1 MPILIGRSCFLMH
14 VSGSLCGFFLFLI
27 IFIQYFNNITTP
39 TNSFGRAN
47 TAGAIAGAMVGWTR
61 DRFIHGPRQG
71 PPYQARQGVT
81 IGLSCQAGWRDKP
94 FIVYTG
100 RGLLPFLLSRFLF
113 TFCNFI
119 SSLSS
124 LCHSFCVTYQNW
136 ILLFVCERRRARGKT
151 LLPNYFFHYF
161 EFR

>member
-14 VSGSLCGFFLFLI
+14 VSGSLWGFFLFLI

-47 TAGAIAGAMVGWTR
+47 AAGAIAGAMVGWTR

-100 RGLLPFLLSRFLF
+100 RGLLPFLLSRMAQLLIHLLQFHFFSLF
-113 TFCNFI
+113 TL
-119 SSLSS
+119 SLF
-124 LCHSFCVTYQNW
+124 LCHLSKLDFIICLRKET
-136 ILLFVCERRRARGKT
+136 CTR
-151 LLPNYFFHYF
+151 
-161 EFR
+161 